1 MCPKVRDGW
10 CYFIS
15 PHSPTGRGLPG
26 KELHAGQ
33 IAHQGNDFGA
43 GLVRLFAMGFNRG
56 NDELMNVGSLPLWM
70 SLGRQQAD
78 FCIAPCPEAKA
89 VKPAIRLLV
98 LFQPD
103 ESNGFIGEAPSLP
116 YSPDGDASLI
126 YGGKIYNP
134 PRFLFNPQYFPEFTW
149 LNSES

>member
-33 IAHQGNDFGA
+33 ISHQGKNFVA

-56 NDELMNVGSLPLWM
+56 NDELMNVGSLPLRV
-70 SLGRQQAD
+70 SLGSQQAD
-78 FCIAPCPEAKA
+78 FRVAPCPEAKA
-89 VKPAIRLLV
+89 VKPAIRFLV

-103 ESNGFIGEAPSLP
+103 ESNRFIGEAPSL
-116 YSPDGDASLI
+116 D
-126 YGGKIYNP
+126 
-134 PRFLFNPQYFPEFTW
+134 QPER
-149 LNSES
+149 LRELRESGP

>member
-15 PHSPTGRGLPG
+15 PYSPTGRGLSG

-43 GLVRLFAMGFNRG
+43 GLVRLFAVGFNRG
-56 NDELMNVGSLPLWM
+56 NDKLMDVGSLPLRV
-70 SLGRQQAD
+70 SLGCQQAD
-78 FCIAPCPEAKA
+78 FRVAPRPEAKA
-89 VKPAIRLLV
+89 VKPAICLLV

-103 ESNGFIGEAPSLP
+103 ESNAFVGEAPSLDQP
-116 YSPDGDASLI
+116 ERLRELRESSP
-126 YGGKIYNP
+126 
-134 PRFLFNPQYFPEFTW
+134 
-149 LNSES
+149 

>member
-1 MCPKVRDGW
+1 M
-10 CYFIS
+10 
-15 PHSPTGRGLPG
+15 L
-26 KELHAGQ
+26 LHFPIQPSRAGSAWQRAPRGQ

-70 SLGRQQAD
+70 SLGCQQAD

-103 ESNGFIGEAPSLP
+103 ESNAL
-116 YSPDGDASLI
+116 
-126 YGGKIYNP
+126 
-134 PRFLFNPQYFPEFTW
+134 
-149 LNSES
+149 

>member
-1 MCPKVRDGW
+1 MWGQGKITVHLV
-10 CYFIS
+10 S
-15 PHSPTGRGLPG
+15 PNVPAGRFLSG
-26 KELHAGQ
+26 KQLHAGQ

-70 SLGRQQAD
+70 SLGCQQAD

-98 LFQPD
+98 LFQTAIAAINT
-103 ESNGFIGEAPSLP
+103 ERRFVCFETAPSF
-116 YSPDGDASLI
+116 YAAASERI
-126 YGGKIYNP
+126 RAAQAVKSSGEKGV
-134 PRFLFNPQYFPEFTW
+134 
-149 LNSES
+149 

>member
-10 CYFIS
+10 CYFI
-15 PHSPTGRGLPG
+15 PPYSPTGRGLPG

-56 NDELMNVGSLPLWM
+56 NDELMDVGSLPLRVA
-70 SLGRQQAD
+70 LGCQQAD

-89 VKPAIRLLV
+89 VNQLSA
-98 LFQPD
+98 
-103 ESNGFIGEAPSLP
+103 
-116 YSPDGDASLI
+116 
-126 YGGKIYNP
+126 
-134 PRFLFNPQYFPEFTW
+134 FLFFFSQTKATD
-149 LNSES
+149 L